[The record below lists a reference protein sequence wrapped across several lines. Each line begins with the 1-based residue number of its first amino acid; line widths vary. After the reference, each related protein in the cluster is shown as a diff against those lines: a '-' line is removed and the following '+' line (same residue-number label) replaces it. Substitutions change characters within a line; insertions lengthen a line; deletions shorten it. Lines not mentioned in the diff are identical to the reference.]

1 LIAAGRL
8 GPDGVMNIY
17 LKKIELHGFK
27 SFPEKTVI
35 QFHQGITALIGP
47 NGCGKSNLVDA
58 ILWVLGEQRI
68 KNLRG
73 ENNEDLIFTGSASK
87 KPLGMTE
94 VGAYFI
100 NQETET
106 YIARRFFRS
115 GEGKYI
121 LNEKFC
127 RNKDVQDTLFDLGI
141 GERNYFI
148 FEQGSVEKMINL
160 KPSERRILIEE
171 AAGIAQYLERKKETT
186 GKLIIAQQNLDSLD
200 LVLQEKNN
208 RLRELKN
215 QVHFARRYREIKN
228 SKNDYLKALL
238 KKKYLT
244 FKEDFDRQGGK
255 IVEFLNGEASM
266 VKEIADFDKNLLDLE
281 TKRWNLDQS
290 LKNGQQLIFNHN
302 NTILNGSKEIEKSQ
316 QRQEFL
322 KQRIL
327 ELQKLITESQAEI
340 KEIGTQDKTLAAEI
354 AEYERQ
360 LSEQGSLHQDLDTA
374 IAGLKKSSADRN
386 IQDGHLKKSMF
397 NLQVEISRNHN
408 ESAQL
413 EKNLMRLEA
422 DIGNRKHIIGE
433 LEIQSQNPEISR
445 IEKSVAALVED
456 LRLREQENETAAAE
470 FKNTQAASEAAEKQL
485 RDTLNEI
492 SNLGRQKEK
501 YLEIR
506 QKIAGAHGKP
516 FAGKNRGFLQELLV
530 APKKLHAILESFY
543 FDELD
548 APIIADSELALQTD
562 LRKAFL
568 QHAIAAK
575 LPEAVRGE
583 AGFRDFVKNLFELE
597 DKELK
602 TFFRD
607 GVLVDTLKNGL
618 AIFSKYGVDIVTEQ
632 GEVIGANGVLIK
644 NRERGILEV
653 IDEIKAIDKKIVAL
667 NEGLAGIKA
676 NLEMVSVQKKEKAGQ
691 LEKTEAALNAHKE
704 ENISL
709 RSRLEALKKNRDLG
723 LNRIKNTGS
732 EIEGLGAEMEKLKE
746 RLAGFEQK
754 KAALDKQN
762 EALEHEKEEFSRES
776 GKLLQQLNEKEKE
789 NIHHDSALNLLRE
802 KMHSRKN
809 SLQETQTR
817 LEKRRQQI
825 QNAEEEAKHLEK
837 EIAESAARIREAKA
851 GGKGLEKEKGDLE
864 KSLKK
869 EELALDEVNG
879 QARKISA
886 DLTAR
891 RKVLEAW
898 RENKKDSEISLAT
911 IKKDLFQLE
920 EIAGQE
926 LGMELKDI
934 EADTALLQGE
944 TAELD
949 AQLND
954 MVSKLNRMRES
965 DRLNFSAEAEY
976 DILEKDFNFL
986 QAQKEDIVKSILD
999 MNSAITRIDDESRT
1013 SFLKAFAAIKEN
1025 FVKNFKILFEG
1036 GEGDLLLTD
1045 NNNVLEAGLEIQ
1057 VQPPGKR
1064 LQSMR
1069 LLSGGEKTL
1078 TSLAF
1083 LFALFEYKP
1092 SPFCVFDE
1100 VDASLDEAN
1109 IQRFLK
1115 FLQQLKKKTQFV
1127 IITHNFKTME
1137 EADYIYGISMDE
1149 PGVSKL
1155 YSMKMN

>member
-1 LIAAGRL
+1 
-8 GPDGVMNIY
+8 MNIY
-17 LKKIELHGFK
+17 LKKLELHGFK
-27 SFPEKTVI
+27 SFPEKTVV
-35 QFHQGITALIGP
+35 QFHHGITAVIGP

-58 ILWVLGEQRI
+58 LLWVLGEQRI

-94 VGAYFI
+94 VGAFFAA
-100 NQETET
+100 EEKET

-127 RNKDVQDTLFDLGI
+127 RNKDVQDTLFELGI

-171 AAGIAQYLERKKETT
+171 AAGIAQYLERKKETA

-200 LVLQEKNN
+200 LVLQEKSN

-228 SKNDYLKALL
+228 SRNDYLKALL

-244 FKEDFDRQGGK
+244 FKEEFDLQGGK
-255 IVEFLNGEASM
+255 IIEYLNGEAAL
-266 VKEIADFDKNLLDLE
+266 VKEIADFDKSLLDLE
-281 TKRWNLDQS
+281 TKRWNLDHS
-290 LKNGQQLIFNHN
+290 LKNNQQLIFDCNNH
-302 NTILNGSKEIEKSQ
+302 LLEGSKEIEKSQ

-322 KQRIL
+322 KQRMV
-327 ELQKLITESQAEI
+327 ELQKMIGESQAEI
-340 KEIGTQDKTLAAEI
+340 KEIGKQDKTMAAEM
-354 AEYERQ
+354 AEYDRQ
-360 LSEQGSLHQDLDTA
+360 LAEQGGCNRELELA
-374 IAGLKKSSADRN
+374 ITGLKNAVADRDV
-386 IQDGHLKKSMF
+386 QDGHLKKAMF
-397 NLQVEISRNHN
+397 DLQVEISRNRN

-413 EKNLMRLEA
+413 EKNQMRLEA
-422 DIGNRKHIIGE
+422 DIGNRRQLIQ
-433 LEIQSQNPEISR
+433 EIENQSQNPEIAR
-445 IEKSVAALVED
+445 IEKTMQALAET
-456 LRLREQENETAAAE
+456 LRLEEKEAERAAAE
-470 FKNTQAASEAAEKQL
+470 FKKTQSAGEALEKQL
-485 RDTLNEI
+485 RDAMNEI
-492 SNLGRQKEK
+492 ANLGRQKEK
-501 YLEIR
+501 YLEIK
-506 QKIAGAHGKP
+506 QKITGAQGKP
-516 FAGKNRGFLQELLV
+516 FAGENRGFLQELLV
-530 APKKLHAILESFY
+530 APKKIHSALESFY

-548 APIIADSELALQTD
+548 APIVTDSEAALQPD

-568 QHAIAAK
+568 RRSAAAN
-575 LPEAVRGE
+575 LPEGIRTE
-583 AGFRDFVKNLFELE
+583 TGFRDFVKNLFDLE

-602 TFFRD
+602 PYFRD

-618 AIFSKYGVDIVTEQ
+618 AIYSKYGVDIVTEQ
-632 GEVIGANGVLIK
+632 GEVIGGNGVLIK
-644 NRERGILEV
+644 NRDRGILEV
-653 IDEIKAIDKKIVAL
+653 LDEIKAIAKKITAL
-667 NEGLAGIKA
+667 EGGLAGIRA
-676 NLEMVSVQKKEKAGQ
+676 SLGLVSGEKKEKAGQ
-691 LEKTEAALNAHKE
+691 REKTEAAWNAHKE
-704 ENISL
+704 ENIAL

-723 LNRIKNTGS
+723 STRIQVTAG
-732 EIEGLGAEMEKLKE
+732 EIESLSAEMEKLKG
-746 RLAGFEQK
+746 RLAELERK
-754 KAALDKQN
+754 KADLDKQN
-762 EALEHEKEEFSRES
+762 EALEHDRENFSRQSE
-776 GKLLQQLNEKEKE
+776 KTLQQINEREKEKIYQD
-789 NIHHDSALNLLRE
+789 NALNLIRE
-802 KMHSRKN
+802 KINSRKN
-809 SLQETQTR
+809 SLQETQNR
-817 LEKRRQQI
+817 NEKRRQQI
-825 QNAEEEAKHLEK
+825 GNAEEEKKRLEMEIAAIGAKIK
-837 EIAESAARIREAKA
+837 EIKA
-851 GGKGLEKEKGDLE
+851 GGKTQDKEKAELE

-879 QARKISA
+879 QTKKVAADLAAKRKI
-886 DLTAR
+886 
-891 RKVLEAW
+891 LEEW
-898 RENKKDSEISLAT
+898 RENKKESEIKLAAV
-911 IKKDLFQLE
+911 KKDLFQLE
-920 EIAGQE
+920 EIASQE
-926 LGMELKDI
+926 LGLELKDI
-934 EADTALLQGE
+934 EADPEMLQSETALLDSQF
-944 TAELD
+944 
-949 AQLND
+949 ND

-976 DILEKDFNFL
+976 EILEKDFNFL
-986 QAQKEDIVKSILD
+986 QGQKEDIVKSISD
-999 MNSAITRIDDESRT
+999 MNAAIARIDSESRE

-1036 GEGDLLLTD
+1036 GEAELVLTD
-1045 NNNVLEAGLEIQ
+1045 SENVLEAGLDIQ

-1083 LFALFEYKP
+1083 LFSLFEYKP

-1115 FLQQLKKKTQFV
+1115 FLHQLKGKTQFV

-1155 YSMKMN
+1155 YSMKMT

>member
-1 LIAAGRL
+1 
-8 GPDGVMNIY
+8 MSIY
-17 LKKIELHGFK
+17 LKKLELHGFK
-27 SFPEKTVI
+27 SFPEKTVV
-35 QFHQGITALIGP
+35 QFHQGITAVIGP

-73 ENNEDLIFTGSASK
+73 ENNEDLIFTGSSSK

-94 VGAYFI
+94 VGAYFA
-100 NQETET
+100 NNENET
-106 YIARRFFRS
+106 YVARRFFRS

-186 GKLIIAQQNLDSLD
+186 GKLIIAQQNLDSLE

-215 QVHFARRYREIKN
+215 QVHFARKYRNIKN
-228 SKNDYLKALL
+228 KKNDYLKALL
-238 KKKYLT
+238 KKKYLN
-244 FKEDFDRQGGK
+244 FKGEFDLQGGK
-255 IVEFLNGEASM
+255 IVEFLNGEAVL
-266 VKEIADFDKNLLDLE
+266 VKEIADFDKSLLDLE
-281 TKRWNLDQS
+281 TKRWNLDRS
-290 LKNGQQLIFNHN
+290 LKNNQQLVFDHN
-302 NTILNGSKEIEKSQ
+302 NAILNGSKEIEKFQ

-340 KEIGTQDKTLAAEI
+340 KEIGKQDQTLVAEM
-354 AEYERQ
+354 AEYDKQ
-360 LSEQGSLHQDLDTA
+360 LAEQGGSNRELELA
-374 IAGLKKSSADRN
+374 ITDLKKAITDRN
-386 IQDGHLKKSMF
+386 VQDGHLKKAMF
-397 NLQVEISRNHN
+397 NLQVDISRNRN
-408 ESAQL
+408 ESAQF

-422 DIGNRKHIIGE
+422 DIGNRKHIIQE
-433 LEIQSQNPEISR
+433 LENQSQNPEIAQ
-445 IEKSVAALVED
+445 IEKTVQTLAAT
-456 LRLREQENETAAAE
+456 LRFEENEAEKAAAE
-470 FKNTQAASEAAEKQL
+470 LRKMQSEDEAVEKQL
-485 RDTLNEI
+485 RDAMNEI
-492 SNLGRQKEK
+492 VNLGRQKEK
-501 YLEIR
+501 YLEIK
-506 QKIAGAHGKP
+506 QKITGAHGKP
-516 FAGKNRGFLQELLV
+516 FAGKNWGFLQELLV
-530 APKKLHAILESFY
+530 APKKLHAVLESFY

-548 APIIADSELALQTD
+548 APIVTDGDVALQPD

-568 QHAIAAK
+568 KRAVAAN
-575 LPEAVRGE
+575 LPDAVRGE

-602 TFFRD
+602 PYFRD
-607 GVLVDTLKNGL
+607 GVLVDSLKNGL

-632 GEVIGANGVLIK
+632 GEVIGGNGVLIK

-653 IDEIKAIDKKIVAL
+653 LDEIKAIDKKIVAL
-667 NEGLAGIKA
+667 DGGLAGIKA
-676 NLEMVSVQKKEKAGQ
+676 KLNLVSGQKKEKAEQ
-691 LEKTEAALNAHKE
+691 LGKAEAALNVHKE
-704 ENISL
+704 ENIAL

-723 LNRIKNTGS
+723 LNRIKITGA
-732 EIEGLGAEMEKLKE
+732 EIDGLGGEVGKLKE
-746 RLAGFEQK
+746 RLAELEQK
-754 KAALDKQN
+754 KAELDKQN
-762 EALEHEKEEFSRES
+762 EALERDKENFSRES
-776 GKLLQQLNEKEKE
+776 EKLLQQINEREKEK
-789 NIHHDSALNLLRE
+789 IYHDNTLNLIRE
-802 KMHSRKN
+802 KINSRKN
-809 SLQETQTR
+809 SLQETQSR
-817 LEKRRQQI
+817 QEKRRQQI
-825 QNAEEEAKHLEK
+825 LNAEEEKKRLEK
-837 EIAESAARIREAKA
+837 EIAESTAKIKEIKA
-851 GGKGLEKEKGDLE
+851 GGKVLEKEKTDLE

-869 EELALDEVNG
+869 EELALDEVNE
-879 QARKISA
+879 QAKKISA
-886 DLTAR
+886 ELAAK
-891 RKVLEAW
+891 RKVLEEW
-898 RENKKDSEISLAT
+898 RENKKESEISLAA

-920 EIAGQE
+920 EIASKE

-934 EADTALLQGE
+934 EADSSLLQGE

-954 MVSKLNRMRES
+954 MVNKLNRMRES
-965 DRLNFSAEAEY
+965 DRLNFSADAEY
-976 DILEKDFNFL
+976 EILEKDFNFIL
-986 QAQKEDIVKSILD
+986 VQKEDIVKSILD
-999 MNSAITRIDDESRT
+999 MNTAITRIDNESRS
-1013 SFLKAFAAIKEN
+1013 SFLNAFAAIKEN

-1036 GEGDLLLTD
+1036 GEAELLLTD
-1045 NNNVLEAGLEIQ
+1045 SNNVLEAGLEIQ

-1115 FLQQLKKKTQFV
+1115 FLHQLKKKTQFV

-1155 YSMKMN
+1155 YSMKMT

>member
-1 LIAAGRL
+1 LIAAGRP
-8 GPDGVMNIY
+8 GPDGVMNTY

-35 QFHQGITALIGP
+35 QFHQGITAIIGP

-73 ENNEDLIFTGSASK
+73 ENNEDLIFTGSSSK

-94 VGAYFI
+94 IGAYFI
-100 NQETET
+100 KNEAEI

-186 GKLIIAQQNLDSLD
+186 GKLIIAQQNLDSLE

-238 KKKYLT
+238 KKKYLI
-244 FKEDFDRQGGK
+244 FKDEFDLQGGK
-255 IVEFLNGEASM
+255 IVEFLNGEAAL
-266 VKEIADFDKNLLDLE
+266 VKEIADFDKSLLELE
-281 TKRWNLDQS
+281 TKRWNLDHS
-290 LKNGQQLIFNHN
+290 LKNSQQLIFDHN
-302 NTILNGSKEIEKSQ
+302 NAILNGSKEIEKSQ

-322 KQRIL
+322 KQRIVQL
-327 ELQKLITESQAEI
+327 DKLITESQADI
-340 KEIGTQDKTLAAEI
+340 KEIGKQDKTLAAEM

-360 LSEQGSLHQDLDTA
+360 LSKQGGCNQELDLTIGSIRKS
-374 IAGLKKSSADRN
+374 IADQS
-386 IQDGHLKKSMF
+386 IQEEHLKKTMF

-422 DIGNRKHIIGE
+422 DIANRGHIIQELKNQSQSPEITQIEKTVQALAETLILHESEADKAALE
-433 LEIQSQNPEISR
+433 LE
-445 IEKSVAALVED
+445 KTKAAD
-456 LRLREQENETAAAE
+456 
-470 FKNTQAASEAAEKQL
+470 EAAEKQL
-485 RDTLNEI
+485 RDAMNEI
-492 SNLGRQKEK
+492 INLGRQKEK
-501 YLEIR
+501 YLEIK
-506 QKIAGAHGKP
+506 QKITGAKGKP
-516 FAGKNRGFLQELLV
+516 FAGKNHGFLQELLV
-530 APKKLHAILESFY
+530 APKKLHAVLESFY

-548 APIIADSELALQTD
+548 APILANSESALQPD

-568 QHAIAAK
+568 KRAVAANPPAAI
-575 LPEAVRGE
+575 RNE
-583 AGFRDFVKNLFELE
+583 AGFKDFVKNLFELE

-602 TFFRD
+602 PFFRD
-607 GVLVDTLKNGL
+607 GVLVDSLQNGL

-632 GEVIGANGVLIK
+632 GEVIGNNGVLIK

-653 IDEIKAIDKKIVAL
+653 LDEIKAIDKKIATL
-667 NEGLAGIKA
+667 ERGLAEIKVKRD
-676 NLEMVSVQKKEKAGQ
+676 LVSGQKKEKTGQ
-691 LEKTEAALNAHKE
+691 LEKAEAALNAQKE
-704 ENISL
+704 KGISL
-709 RSRLEALKKNRDLG
+709 RSRLDALKKNRDLG
-723 LNRIKNTGS
+723 LNRIKITSS
-732 EIEGLGAEMEKLKE
+732 EMGGLGEEMGKLKE
-746 RLAGFEQK
+746 RLAQLEK
-754 KAALDKQN
+754 KKTDLDKQN
-762 EALEHEKEEFSRES
+762 EALEQDKEAFSRES
-776 GKLLQQLNEKEKE
+776 VKLLQQINEKEKE
-789 NIHHDSALNLLRE
+789 KIYHDNSLNLIRE
-802 KMHSRKN
+802 KINSRIN
-809 SLQETQTR
+809 SLQETQNQQ
-817 LEKRRQQI
+817 EKRRQQI
-825 QNAEEEAKHLEK
+825 LTAEEEKKRLEK
-837 EIAESAARIREAKA
+837 EIVESTAKIKEIKA
-851 GGKGLEKEKGDLE
+851 SDKGLEKEKTDLE

-879 QARKISA
+879 QVKKIST
-886 DLTAR
+886 DLAAK
-891 RKVLEAW
+891 RKTLEAW
-898 RENKKDSEISLAT
+898 RENKKEGEISLASV
-911 IKKDLFQLE
+911 KKDLFQLE
-920 EIAGQE
+920 EIASQE

-934 EADTALLQGE
+934 EADSSLLQGE

-954 MVSKLNRMRES
+954 MVNKLNRMRES

-976 DILEKDFNFL
+976 EILEKDFNFL
-986 QAQKEDIVKSILD
+986 QVQKEDIVKSILD
-999 MNSAITRIDDESRT
+999 MNTAITRIDNESRS
-1013 SFLKAFAAIKEN
+1013 SFLKAFDAIKEN

-1036 GEGDLLLTD
+1036 GEAELLLTD

-1155 YSMKMN
+1155 YSMKMT

>member
-1 LIAAGRL
+1 LIAAGRP
-8 GPDGVMNIY
+8 GPDGVMSIY
-17 LKKIELHGFK
+17 LKKLELHGFK

-35 QFHQGITALIGP
+35 QFHQGITAMIGP

-73 ENNEDLIFTGSASK
+73 EQNEDLIFTGSSSK

-94 VGAYFI
+94 VGAYFV
-100 NQETET
+100 NHDAET

-186 GKLIIAQQNLDSLD
+186 GKLIIAQQNLDSLE

-215 QVHFARRYREIKN
+215 QVHFARKYRSIKN
-228 SKNDYLKALL
+228 QKNDYLKALL
-238 KKKYLT
+238 KKKYLN
-244 FKEDFDRQGGK
+244 FKGEFDLQGGK
-255 IVEFLNGEASM
+255 IVEFLNGEAALA
-266 VKEIADFDKNLLDLE
+266 KEIADFDKNLLDLE
-281 TKRWNLDQS
+281 TKRWNLDRS
-290 LKNGQQLIFNHN
+290 LKNNQQLVFDHN
-302 NTILNGSKEIEKSQ
+302 NAILNGSKEIEKFQ

-327 ELQKLITESQAEI
+327 ELQKLITESQADI
-340 KEIGTQDKTLAAEI
+340 KEIGKQDKTLAAEM

-360 LSEQGSLHQDLDTA
+360 LSKQGGCNQELDLA
-374 IAGLKKSSADRN
+374 IAGLNKTVAERN
-386 IQDGHLKKSMF
+386 VQNGHLKKSMF
-397 NLQVEISRNHN
+397 NLQVDISRNRN

-422 DIGNRKHIIGE
+422 DIGNRKHIIQE
-433 LEIQSQNPEISR
+433 LENQSRNPEIAQ
-445 IEKSVAALVED
+445 IEKAVQALAET
-456 LRLREQENETAAAE
+456 LSLRENEAEKAAAE
-470 FKNTQAASEAAEKQL
+470 FKKIQSDNELVEKQL
-485 RDTLNEI
+485 RDAMNEI
-492 SNLGRQKEK
+492 TNLGRQKEK
-501 YLEIR
+501 YLEIK
-506 QKIAGAHGKP
+506 QKITGVQGKP

-530 APKKLHAILESFY
+530 APKKLHTILESFY
-543 FDELD
+543 FEELD
-548 APIIADSELALQTD
+548 APILAESEAALQPD

-568 QHAIAAK
+568 KRAVAANPPAAI
-575 LPEAVRGE
+575 RGE
-583 AGFRDFVKNLFELE
+583 VGFKDLVKNLFELE
-597 DKELK
+597 NKEMK
-602 TFFRD
+602 PFFRD
-607 GVLVDTLKNGL
+607 GVLVDSLKNGL

-632 GEVIGANGVLIK
+632 GEVISSNGVLIK

-653 IDEIKAIDKKIVAL
+653 LDEIKAIDKKIVAL
-667 NEGLAGIKA
+667 DGGLAGIRTRL
-676 NLEMVSVQKKEKAGQ
+676 NLVSGQKKEKAGQ
-691 LEKTEAALNAHKE
+691 LEKAEAALNTHKE
-704 ENISL
+704 EGIAM

-723 LNRIKNTGS
+723 LNRIKITGA
-732 EIEGLGAEMEKLKE
+732 EIDGLGGEVEKLKE
-746 RLAGFEQK
+746 RLAELEQK
-754 KAALDKQN
+754 KAELDKQN
-762 EALEHEKEEFSRES
+762 EALERGKEDFSRENA
-776 GKLLQQLNEKEKE
+776 KLLQQINEREKEK
-789 NIHHDSALNLLRE
+789 IYHDNTLNLIRE
-802 KMHSRKN
+802 KISSRKN
-809 SLQETQTR
+809 SLQEIQGR
-817 LEKRRQQI
+817 QEKRRQQVL
-825 QNAEEEAKHLEK
+825 NAEEEKKRLEK
-837 EIAESAARIREAKA
+837 EIAESTAKIKEIKA
-851 GGKGLEKEKGDLE
+851 GGMGLEKEKTDLE

-869 EELALDEVNG
+869 EELALDEVNE
-879 QARKISA
+879 QAKKISL
-886 DLTAR
+886 DLAAK
-891 RKVLEAW
+891 RKALEEW
-898 RENKKDSEISLAT
+898 REKKKESEISLAS

-934 EADTALLQGE
+934 EADAALLQGE
-944 TAELD
+944 TGELD
-949 AQLND
+949 SQLND
-954 MVSKLNRMRES
+954 MVNKLNRMRES

-976 DILEKDFNFL
+976 EILEKDFNFL

-999 MNSAITRIDDESRT
+999 MNAAITRIDDESRT
-1013 SFLKAFAAIKEN
+1013 SFLKAFDAIKEN
-1025 FVKNFKILFEG
+1025 FIKNFKILFEG
-1036 GEGDLLLTD
+1036 GEAELLLTD
-1045 NNNVLEAGLEIQ
+1045 SNNVLEAGLEIQ

-1115 FLQQLKKKTQFV
+1115 FLHQLKKKTQFV

>member
-1 LIAAGRL
+1 
-8 GPDGVMNIY
+8 MNTY

-94 VGAYFI
+94 VGAYFLNHEEAEI
-100 NQETET
+100 

-115 GEGKYI
+115 GEGKYV

-160 KPSERRILIEE
+160 KPTERRILIEE

-186 GKLIIAQQNLDSLD
+186 GKLIIAQQNLDSLEM
-200 LVLQEKNN
+200 VLQEKNN

-228 SKNDYLKALL
+228 SKNEYLKALL

-244 FKEDFDRQGGK
+244 FKECFDLQGGK
-255 IVEFLNGEASM
+255 IVEFLNGEAAM
-266 VKEIADFDKNLLDLE
+266 VKEIGELDKSLLDME
-281 TKRWNLDQS
+281 TTRWNLDHS
-290 LKNGQQLIFNHN
+290 LKNNQQRIFDHN
-302 NTILNGSKEIEKSQ
+302 NAILNGSKEIEKFQ
-316 QRQEFL
+316 QRQGFL
-322 KQRIL
+322 KQRIT
-327 ELQKLITESQAEI
+327 ELKKLIAESQAEI
-340 KEIGTQDKTLAAEI
+340 NEIGDQDKTLAVEM
-354 AEYERQ
+354 AEYEGQ
-360 LSEQGSLHQDLDTA
+360 LSEQGGCNQELDIA
-374 IAGLKKSSADRN
+374 IAGLKKSISERN
-386 IQDGHLKKSMF
+386 VQDGHLKKSLF
-397 NLQVEISRNHN
+397 NLQVEISRNRN
-408 ESAQL
+408 ESTQL
-413 EKNLMRLEA
+413 EKSLMRLEA
-422 DIGNRKHIIGE
+422 DIGNRRHIIQE
-433 LEIQSQNPEISR
+433 LENQSQNPEIAQF
-445 IEKSVAALVED
+445 EKEVEALAGT
-456 LRLREQENETAAAE
+456 LRGHEQEAEKAAVDA
-470 FKNTQAASEAAEKQL
+470 KNAQTLHEAAEKHG
-485 RDTLNEI
+485 RDAQNEI
-492 SNLGRQKEK
+492 DNLGRQKEK
-501 YLEIR
+501 YLEIKE
-506 QKIAGAHGKP
+506 KITRSQGKP
-516 FAGKNRGFLQELLV
+516 FTGKNRGFLQELLV
-530 APKKLHAILESFY
+530 APKKLHAALESFY

-548 APIIADSELALQTD
+548 APILADNETALQPD

-568 QHAIAAK
+568 KRPPAAG
-575 LPEAVRGE
+575 LPESIRRE
-583 AGFRDFVKNLFELE
+583 AGFKDFVKNLFELE
-597 DKELK
+597 DREMKK
-602 TFFRD
+602 FFRD
-607 GVLVDTLKNGL
+607 GVLVDSLKNGL
-618 AIFSKYGVDIVTEQ
+618 AIFSKYAVDIVTEQ
-632 GEVIGANGVLIK
+632 GEVIGANGVLVK

-653 IDEIKAIDKKIVAL
+653 LDEIKVIDNQITAL
-667 NEGLAGIKA
+667 NAGLAGMRA
-676 NLEMVSVQKKEKAGQ
+676 NLEQAAKLKTEKAAV
-691 LEKTEAALNAHKE
+691 LEAAEAAWNSRKE
-704 ENISL
+704 ESISL
-709 RSRLEALKKNRDLG
+709 RSRLEALKKNRDLS
-723 LNRIKNTGS
+723 LNRIQSTGA
-732 EIEGLGAEMEKLKE
+732 EIDGLGTELSKLKE
-746 RLAGFEQK
+746 RLNELEQK
-754 KAALDKQN
+754 KILLDGQN
-762 EALEHEKEEFSRES
+762 EKLERDKEES
-776 GKLLQQLNEKEKE
+776 GRDNEKLLRQINEKEKE
-789 NIHHDSALNLLRE
+789 KIHHDNALNLIRE
-802 KMHSRKN
+802 KMNSRKN
-809 SLQETQTR
+809 ALQETQTR
-817 LEKRRQQI
+817 QEKRRQQI
-825 QNAEEEAKHLEK
+825 QSAEEEVQRLEK
-837 EIAESAARIREAKA
+837 EIEESTAKIKEIKTA
-851 GGKGLEKEKGDLE
+851 GKGLEKEKSDLE

-869 EELALDEVNG
+869 EELELDELNG

-886 DLTAR
+886 DLTAK
-891 RKVLEAW
+891 RKILDEW
-898 RENKKDSEISLAT
+898 RESKKESEISLAA

-920 EIAGQE
+920 EIAAQE

-934 EADTALLQGE
+934 EAETSLLQGE

-954 MVSKLNRMRES
+954 MVTKLNRMRES

-976 DILEKDFNFL
+976 EILEKDFNFL
-986 QAQKEDIVKSILD
+986 SSQKEDIVKSILD
-999 MNSAITRIDDESRT
+999 MNTAITRIDDESRT
-1013 SFLKAFAAIKEN
+1013 SFLKAFEAIKEN

-1036 GEGDLLLTD
+1036 GEGELLLTD
-1045 NNNVLEAGLEIQ
+1045 SQNVLECGLEIQ

-1115 FLQQLKKKTQFV
+1115 FLHQLKKKTQFV

-1155 YSMKMN
+1155 YSMKMT

>member
-1 LIAAGRL
+1 LIAAGRT
-8 GPDGVMNIY
+8 GPDGVMSIY
-17 LKKIELHGFK
+17 LKKLELHGFK

-35 QFHQGITALIGP
+35 QFHQGITAMIGP

-87 KPLGMTE
+87 KSLGMTE
-94 VGAYFI
+94 VGAYFV
-100 NQETET
+100 NHDAET

-121 LNEKFC
+121 LNEKLC

-186 GKLIIAQQNLDSLD
+186 GKLIIAQQNLDSLE

-215 QVHFARRYREIKN
+215 QVHFARKYRNIKN
-228 SKNDYLKALL
+228 QKNDYLKALL
-238 KKKYLT
+238 QKKYLN
-244 FKEDFDRQGGK
+244 FKGEFDLQGKK
-255 IVEFLNGEASM
+255 IVEFLNGETVL

-281 TKRWNLDQS
+281 TKRWNLEHS
-290 LKNGQQLIFNHN
+290 LKNNQQLVFDHN
-302 NTILNGSKEIEKSQ
+302 NAILNGNKEIEKSQ

-322 KQRIL
+322 KQRIG

-340 KEIGTQDKTLAAEI
+340 KEIGKQDKTLAAEM
-354 AEYERQ
+354 AEYDRQ
-360 LSEQGSLHQDLDTA
+360 LSEQGGCNRELDLA
-374 IAGLKKSSADRN
+374 IASLKKTISDRN
-386 IQDGHLKKSMF
+386 VQDGHLKKLMF
-397 NLQVEISRNHN
+397 NLQVEISRNRN

-433 LEIQSQNPEISR
+433 LENQSQNPEITQ
-445 IEKSVAALVED
+445 IEKTTQTLTES
-456 LRLREQENETAAAE
+456 LRLREHEAEKAAAE
-470 FKNTQAASEAAEKQL
+470 FKKTQSACEIVEKQL
-485 RDTLNEI
+485 RDALNEI
-492 SNLGRQKEK
+492 TNLGRQKEK
-501 YLEIR
+501 YQEIK
-506 QKIAGAHGKP
+506 QKITGAQGKP
-516 FAGKNRGFLQELLV
+516 FAGKSRGFLQELLV
-530 APKKLHAILESFY
+530 APKQLHAVLESFY

-548 APIIADSELALQTD
+548 APIVADSEAVLQPD

-568 QHAIAAK
+568 KRSAAAN
-575 LPEAVRGE
+575 LPEGLRRE
-583 AGFRDFVKNLFELE
+583 PGFRDFVKNLYELE
-597 DKELK
+597 DKEMKL
-602 TFFRD
+602 FFRD
-607 GVLVDTLKNGL
+607 GVLVDSLKNGL

-632 GEVIGANGVLIK
+632 GEVIGGNGVLIK

-653 IDEIKAIDKKIVAL
+653 LDEIKAIDKKIIAL
-667 NEGLAGIKA
+667 DGELAGIRTSL
-676 NLEMVSVQKKEKAGQ
+676 NLLSGQKKEKAGQ
-691 LEKTEAALNAHKE
+691 LEKAEAALNANKE
-704 ENISL
+704 ESISL

-723 LNRIKNTGS
+723 LSRIKITRA
-732 EIEGLGAEMEKLKE
+732 EIDGLGGEVGKLKE
-746 RLAGFEQK
+746 HFAGMEQK
-754 KAALDKQN
+754 KTELDKQS
-762 EALEHEKEEFSRES
+762 EALEREKENFSRES
-776 GKLLQQLNEKEKE
+776 GKLLQQINEREKEK
-789 NIHHDSALNLLRE
+789 IHQDNTLDLIRE
-802 KMHSRKN
+802 KINSRKN
-809 SLQETQTR
+809 SLQETQSR
-817 LEKRRQQI
+817 NEKRQQQI
-825 QNAEEEAKHLEK
+825 LNAEEEEKRLEK
-837 EIAESAARIREAKA
+837 EIAVSAAKIKEIKA
-851 GGKGLEKEKGDLE
+851 GGKALDKEKSELEKL
-864 KSLKK
+864 LKK

-879 QARKISA
+879 QGKKIA
-886 DLTAR
+886 TDLTAK
-891 RKVLEAW
+891 RKVLEEW
-898 RENKKDSEISLAT
+898 RENKKESEISLAS

-920 EIAGQE
+920 EIANQE
-926 LGMELKDI
+926 LGLELKDI
-934 EADTALLQGE
+934 EADQSLLQGE

-954 MVSKLNRMRES
+954 MVNKLNRMRES
-965 DRLNFSAEAEY
+965 DRLNFSAEAEH

-986 QAQKEDIVKSILD
+986 QTQKEDIVKSILD
-999 MNSAITRIDDESRT
+999 MNTAITRIDDESRT
-1013 SFLKAFAAIKEN
+1013 SFLKAFDAIKEN

-1036 GEGDLLLTD
+1036 GEGELLLTD
-1045 NNNVLEAGLEIQ
+1045 SNNVLEAGLEIQ

-1115 FLQQLKKKTQFV
+1115 FLHQLKKKTQFV

-1155 YSMKMN
+1155 YSMKMT